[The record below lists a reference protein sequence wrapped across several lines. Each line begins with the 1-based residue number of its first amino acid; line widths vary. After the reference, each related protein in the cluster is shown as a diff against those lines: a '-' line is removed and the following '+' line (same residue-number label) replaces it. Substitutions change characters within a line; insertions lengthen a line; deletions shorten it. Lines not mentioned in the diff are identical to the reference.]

1 MTKGDDGWNLASG
14 TPADGAKIVG
24 VLNKLGDVH
33 TPWPVATSAGS
44 RARFEV
50 TADSNQRHIRMF
62 ASDDAV
68 ADLYLGTSPGYRRV
82 HARVVD
88 ADEVFSIDFANFE
101 APVAADDWL
110 DKNLLAAVGDVAE
123 VTLHGEWTLSKD
135 AEGWHLSVAVPMQSG
150 AERSAADPEAAQNLV
165 DRISGLRVTGFAET
179 DGTMTPNG
187 TFTVTDDAGSN
198 QLRIYH
204 DAEEDAYAIE
214 SDRTA
219 GRFAISA
226 YIAEQMIVAEQDL
239 RIVADAEEVLP
250 DD

>member
-1 MTKGDDGWNLASG
+1 MTLPKPLIVPTTIPRDEPVPSI
-14 TPADGAKIVG
+14 PATVG
-24 VLNKLGDVH
+24 SVEPTQAARLV
-33 TPWPVATSAGS
+33 PSIEIPVQ
-44 RARFEV
+44 V
-50 TADSNQRHIRMF
+50 
-62 ASDDAV
+62 
-68 ADLYLGTSPGYRRV
+68 
-82 HARVVD
+82 
-88 ADEVFSIDFANFE
+88 
-101 APVAADDWL
+101 
-110 DKNLLAAVGDVAE
+110 
-123 VTLHGEWTLSKD
+123 
-135 AEGWHLSVAVPMQSG
+135 
-150 AERSAADPEAAQNLV
+150 ADPEAAQNLV

-219 GRFAISA
+219 GRFAIST

-239 RIVADAEEVLP
+239 RIVADAEEALP